1 MMMIPP
7 IAPIPSIASS
17 IALASAQAPGVGA
30 SGAASGVGAINATGT
45 GSFQNILGQAIDA
58 LNGTTNNAT
67 NLSLQAA
74 AGTAS
79 VADATIATTEAD
91 LATQLASGVTSKAVN
106 ALNSIMNMPM

>member
-1 MMMIPP
+1 MIPP

-17 IALASAQAPGVGA
+17 IALASAQAPGAGA
-30 SGAASGVGAINATGT
+30 TSGVGAVNATGT

-91 LATQLASGVTSKAVN
+91 LATQLASGVTSKAVT